1 MRLMAYIGIGSNLD
15 NPVVQVQEAI
25 EELGAIPDSI
35 LIARSSLYSSTPM
48 GAASQP
54 DYVNAVVA
62 VDTVLSPQA
71 LLQMLQAIERRRG
84 RERTDEKWGP
94 RVLDLD
100 LLLYDD
106 RVMTEGKLVLPR
118 DDINRYAFVLRPLAE
133 IAAAARHPVTGVTFK
148 DMWAAFDDETQPLTR
163 VDWQPATSTAENS
176 SE

>member
-15 NPVVQVQEAI
+15 NPVVQVQDAI

-35 LIARSSLYSSTPM
+35 LIARSSLYSSKPM
-48 GAASQP
+48 GASGQP

-100 LLLYDD
+100 LLLYGGRKIKTADLTVPHPGLHERD
-106 RVMTEGKLVLPR
+106 FVLVPLGEIAGDISIPGRGRLSTLISGCENHSLKKLV
-118 DDINRYAFVLRPLAE
+118 AV
-133 IAAAARHPVTGVTFK
+133 
-148 DMWAAFDDETQPLTR
+148 
-163 VDWQPATSTAENS
+163 
-176 SE
+176 

>member
-15 NPVVQVQEAI
+15 NPVVQVQDAI

-35 LIARSSLYSSTPM
+35 LIARSSLYSSKPM
-48 GAASQP
+48 GASGQP

-100 LLLYDD
+100 LLLYGGRQIETADLTVPHPGLHERD
-106 RVMTEGKLVLPR
+106 FVLVPLGEIAGDINIPGRGRLSALTSGCENHSLRKLV
-118 DDINRYAFVLRPLAE
+118 AV
-133 IAAAARHPVTGVTFK
+133 
-148 DMWAAFDDETQPLTR
+148 
-163 VDWQPATSTAENS
+163 
-176 SE
+176 

>member
-15 NPVVQVQEAI
+15 NPVVQVQDAI

-35 LIARSSLYSSTPM
+35 LIARSSLYSSKPM
-48 GAASQP
+48 GASGQP

-84 RERTDEKWGP
+84 RERTEEKWGP

-100 LLLYDD
+100 LLLYGGRKIKTADLTVPHPGLHERD
-106 RVMTEGKLVLPR
+106 FVLVPLGEIAGDINIPGRGRLSALISGCENHSLRKLV
-118 DDINRYAFVLRPLAE
+118 AV
-133 IAAAARHPVTGVTFK
+133 
-148 DMWAAFDDETQPLTR
+148 
-163 VDWQPATSTAENS
+163 
-176 SE
+176 